1 MNRIRLKNTE
11 FEGENSVYL
20 LNASSDGPTT
30 LIDTSVRKPE
40 TLASLESGLAD
51 HGCSVEDIEQVCI
64 THWHTDH
71 AGLAGTVQERS
82 GATVHVH
89 EEDAVLVAQR
99 ESAWNGIETRQQ
111 RLLDEW
117 GLPEPIQEP
126 VFRNAVKAGRL
137 DGPAPTVE
145 PFSAGDTFDCGDYE
159 LEAVHLPGHTAG
171 LAGFAFD
178 GEDGRELFC
187 GDALLEAYTPNVGGA
202 DVRLENPLEA
212 YLDTLS
218 HVVSES
224 YTRAWPGHGDPLD
237 AVARAREIHAHHR
250 ERAEDVVG
258 VLNENGPTDP
268 WTMGV
273 HLFGE
278 LEGIHLLHGP
288 GESYAHLEHLANAGY
303 VERVGDEYELG
314 EQPDLD
320 ALFAERMVVSSQ

>member
-1 MNRIRLKNTE
+1 MNRFRLENTE

-20 LNASSDGPTT
+20 LNADSDAPTT

-51 HGCSVEDIEQVCI
+51 HDCSVEDVEHIFV

-82 GATVHVH
+82 DAAVHVH
-89 EEDAVLVAQR
+89 EADAALVAQH
-99 ESAWNGIETRQQ
+99 EWAWDGIETRQR

-126 VFRNAVKAGRL
+126 VFRNAVNVDRL
-137 DGPAPTVE
+137 DGPTPTVE
-145 PFSAGDTFDCGDYE
+145 PFTAGDTFDCGDYE

-171 LAGFAFD
+171 LSGFAFD

-187 GDALLEAYTPNVGGA
+187 GDALLENYTLNVGGA
-202 DVRLENPLEA
+202 DVRLESPLDA

-218 HVVSES
+218 HVVDES
-224 YTRAWPGHGDPLD
+224 YTCAWPGHGDVLD
-237 AVARAREIHAHHR
+237 AVERALEIRAHHR

-258 VLNENGPTDP
+258 VLNANGPIDP
-268 WTMGV
+268 WTMGA

-288 GESYAHLEHLANAGY
+288 GESYAHLEHLTDAGY
-303 VERVGDEYELG
+303 VERMGNEYELVQ
-314 EQPDLD
+314 QPDLD
-320 ALFAERMVVSSQ
+320 ALFGERMVVSS

>member
-1 MNRIRLKNTE
+1 MNRIRLENTE

-20 LNASSDGPTT
+20 MNANSDAPTA

-51 HGCSVEDIEQVCI
+51 NDCSVEDVDEVFI

-71 AGLAGTVQERS
+71 AGLAGTVQKRS
-82 GATVHVH
+82 DATVHVH
-89 EEDAVLVAQR
+89 EKDAALVAQR
-99 ESAWNGIETRQQ
+99 QSAWDAIETRQQ

-117 GLPEPIQEP
+117 GLPEPIQQP
-126 VFRNAVKAGRL
+126 VFQNAVKVGRL
-137 DGPAPTVE
+137 DGPTPTVE
-145 PFSAGDTFDCGDYE
+145 PFTAGDTFDCGNYE

-187 GDALLEAYTPNVGGA
+187 GDALLKNYTPNVGGA
-202 DVRLENPLEA
+202 DVRLENPLDS

-224 YTRAWPGHGDPLD
+224 YTRAWPGHGTPLD
-237 AVARAREIHAHHR
+237 AVKRAREIHAHHR
-250 ERAEDVVG
+250 ERAEDVVA
-258 VLNENGPTDP
+258 VLNKNGPTDP
-268 WTMGV
+268 WTMGA

-288 GESYAHLEHLANAGY
+288 GESYAHLEHLTEAGY
-303 VERVGDEYELG
+303 VERDGDVYELV

-320 ALFAERMVVSSQ
+320 ALFRERLVVNS